1 MVYYL
6 SVMTVTCYKTILE
19 STDIYPVEPAKQLY
33 TSFSRESLV
42 PKENDTEVVT
52 PVDKT
57 TTEELSFSKLD
68 SDAEPIST
76 LPTLKYQK
84 SSSSTAVDLSEQ
96 LEATLAVIAPWFCQL
111 FKKFKNLLCK
121 TFVGSNGKPVLF
133 DGNYLSHCMY
143 ITWLARIIVCAPG
156 INLT

>member
-1 MVYYL
+1 
-6 SVMTVTCYKTILE
+6 MTITFYKTILE
-19 STDIYPVEPAKQLY
+19 STDIYPVEPTKQLY

-42 PKENDTEVVT
+42 PKENDPEVVS

-57 TTEELSFSKLD
+57 ITEELSFSKLD
-68 SDAEPIST
+68 SDSEPVSA
-76 LPTLKYQK
+76 PSPLKYHK
-84 SSSSTAVDLSEQ
+84 SSSSVSSTAVDLSEQ

-133 DGNYLSHCMY
+133 DGKHYNYLCNIM
-143 ITWLARIIVCAPG
+143 
-156 INLT
+156 

>member
-6 SVMTVTCYKTILE
+6 SVMTVICYKTILE
-19 STDIYPVEPAKQLY
+19 STEIYPVEPAKQLY

-42 PKENDTEVVT
+42 PKENDSEIT
-52 PVDKT
+52 DKT

-68 SDAEPIST
+68 SDSEPISP
-76 LPTLKYQK
+76 LPTLKYK
-84 SSSSTAVDLSEQ
+84 RSSSSVSSTAVDLSEQ

-111 FKKFKNLLCK
+111 FKQFKNLLCK

-133 DGNYLSHCMY
+133 DGKLYNYPSQ
-143 ITWLARIIVCAPG
+143 
-156 INLT
+156 